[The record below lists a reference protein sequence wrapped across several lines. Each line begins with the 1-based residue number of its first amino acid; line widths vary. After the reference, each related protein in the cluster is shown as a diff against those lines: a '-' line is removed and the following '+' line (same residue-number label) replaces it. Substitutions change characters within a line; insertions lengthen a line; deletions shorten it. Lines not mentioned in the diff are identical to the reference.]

1 MSLNSQLLNVVNDI
15 EEINEQT
22 AAINTSIS
30 TINENITNL
39 GTNKQNNVQ
48 VTDTI
53 QLSKLKAQYV
63 TLSLTGKDLQTTL
76 DGKQGKL
83 IAGTNISIDADTNT
97 ISSSASGGTIL
108 DASTDITISNIT
120 CDDITANASSKIQ
133 APTILLN
140 FPTR

>member
-97 ISSSASGGTIL
+97 ISCSARGNS
-108 DASTDITISNIT
+108 
-120 CDDITANASSKIQ
+120 
-133 APTILLN
+133 
-140 FPTR
+140 